1 MNSKNSKTS
10 DSHTITTILRL
21 LLDVIEKINSRRS
34 DKRLLYQILVYII
47 YTWKTPCIR
56 SETVNRST

>member
-21 LLDVIEKINSRRS
+21 LLNVIEKINSRRS
-34 DKRLLYQILVYII
+34 DKCLLYQILVYII
-47 YTWKTPCIR
+47 YTWKTPSIR
-56 SETVNRST
+56 LETVNRST